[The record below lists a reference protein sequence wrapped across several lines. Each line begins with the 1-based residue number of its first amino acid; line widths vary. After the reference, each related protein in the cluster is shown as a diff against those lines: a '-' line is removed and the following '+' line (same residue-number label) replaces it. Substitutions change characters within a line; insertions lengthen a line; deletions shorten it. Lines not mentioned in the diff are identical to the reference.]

1 LLFGSFLFHSAF
13 GAGFA
18 QAAWCRQGPDI
29 AEEAIATAAM
39 TSGSVAELKDERRHV
54 FEELSVALEAISAK
68 SLLEF
73 RSRVEVPRPVQSV
86 AVACVCMVARVDD
99 NVDVDSDGLPLKT
112 WEAAQA
118 SMAKPGHF
126 INSLRQFP
134 FAVDSGRMPENNV
147 YTARQCM
154 EDVSPEHLADE
165 PIALAL
171 YDWIRTAWQYSE
183 VVQMLRLQSQVTS
196 PQTGPAA
203 STGASVV
210 MFGGRPAQDSAPR
223 GTPPSSPEQL
233 KASGDTPGKP
243 MRSSLGSSGGGSN
256 SVFGRSPIADPSPGG
271 ESTRSSRPS
280 GGRGGG
286 QASGGGRGMPA
297 RRPNT
302 VPSGYAPR
310 RSGGQDSTALSL
322 TPSNSPHS
330 PVSTRSPP
338 SQRAS
343 PSHPSTQPR
352 PRPTSGGRAGYT
364 GYKAEP
370 APAPRSNVGIEDWK
384 QQLEQMR
391 REAREMR
398 SMDSDLK
405 WRMKREEDKQR
416 NNEAKED
423 TKDLM
428 EWRKE
433 QKIQQQEY
441 GKTRAEKHKREALEE
456 SKDFQDFKHV
466 AKQVEL
472 ANELEKSKELCLV
485 DKEYSEWMA
494 ESNNGK
500 HREERQNT
508 VDMHLEQYAL
518 ASTYKIEEAQREKI
532 ERKIARMEDEEAELG
547 FAMLE
552 ARRERE
558 AAIQSLEHV
567 KKLERTPVNGALHI
581 ASRPILPGNQCN

>member
-1 LLFGSFLFHSAF
+1 
-13 GAGFA
+13 
-18 QAAWCRQGPDI
+18 
-29 AEEAIATAAM
+29 
-39 TSGSVAELKDERRHV
+39 
-54 FEELSVALEAISAK
+54 
-68 SLLEF
+68 
-73 RSRVEVPRPVQSV
+73 
-86 AVACVCMVARVDD
+86 
-99 NVDVDSDGLPLKT
+99 
-112 WEAAQA
+112 
-118 SMAKPGHF
+118 
-126 INSLRQFP
+126 
-134 FAVDSGRMPENNV
+134 
-147 YTARQCM
+147 
-154 EDVSPEHLADE
+154 
-165 PIALAL
+165 
-171 YDWIRTAWQYSE
+171 
-183 VVQMLRLQSQVTS
+183 
-196 PQTGPAA
+196 
-203 STGASVV
+203 
-210 MFGGRPAQDSAPR
+210 
-223 GTPPSSPEQL
+223 
-233 KASGDTPGKP
+233 
-243 MRSSLGSSGGGSN
+243 
-256 SVFGRSPIADPSPGG
+256 
-271 ESTRSSRPS
+271 
-280 GGRGGG
+280 
-286 QASGGGRGMPA
+286 
-297 RRPNT
+297 
-302 VPSGYAPR
+302 
-310 RSGGQDSTALSL
+310 
-322 TPSNSPHS
+322 
-330 PVSTRSPP
+330 
-338 SQRAS
+338 
-343 PSHPSTQPR
+343 
-352 PRPTSGGRAGYT
+352 
-364 GYKAEP
+364 
-370 APAPRSNVGIEDWK
+370 
-384 QQLEQMR
+384 MR

-433 QKIQQQEY
+433 QKTQQQEY